1 MLNANK
7 IIASQA
13 IVWLVVA
20 ALLVLAPK
28 VIISFFGSSY
38 TPFTITLARL
48 FGAELTGLAL
58 VSWITR
64 EPSDLSTLRGLALSY
79 FICNSLGFIASVLG
93 SSSGAL
99 LRTGWL
105 LIALYLLY
113 ALLFAYLRFVALG
126 RTELRQMKS

>member
-7 IIASQA
+7 IIATQA
-13 IVWLVVA
+13 VLWFVA
-20 ALLVLAPK
+20 AVFLVLAPELI
-28 VIISFFGSSY
+28 VSFFASSY

-64 EPSDLSTLRGLALSY
+64 DPSEVSTLRGLALSY
-79 FICNSLGFIASVLG
+79 FTCNSLGFIVTLFG

-105 LIALYLLY
+105 LVVLYLLY
-113 ALLFAYLRFVALG
+113 ALLFAYLRFGVLN
-126 RTELRQMKS
+126 EPKLQQMKG

>member
-13 IVWLVVA
+13 VLWLLA
-20 ALLVLAPK
+20 AVFLVLAPTLI
-28 VIISFFGSSY
+28 VSFFGSSY
-38 TPFTITLARL
+38 TPFTIMLARL

-64 EPSDLSTLRGLALSY
+64 DPSELGTLRGLALSY
-79 FICNSLGFIASVLG
+79 FICNSLGFFVTLFG
-93 SSSGAL
+93 TSSGAL

-113 ALLFAYLRFVALG
+113 ALLFAYLRFGVLN
-126 RTELRQMKS
+126 ESKLQQMKG